1 MRFLRFLRVLL
12 VGLLFFCVLG
22 INGVSQAADWYYVG
36 QSANGDTFF
45 IDNES
50 LEKTSLQA
58 KLWVRKGSPDG
69 STIYYLMGMDR
80 ESRTVKVISRI
91 KYDVSGE
98 VVEAGAV
105 NSEWLV
111 IVPDSPMEW
120 IYSLLW

>member
-1 MRFLRFLRVLL
+1 MSFLRVLRMFL
-12 VGLLFFCVLG
+12 VGVLFLG
-22 INGVSQAADWYYVG
+22 ILGVNGVSKAADWYYVG

-45 IDNES
+45 VDYES

-69 STIYYLMGMDR
+69 SNIYYLMGMDR

-91 KYDVSGE
+91 QYDKSGE
-98 VVEAGAV
+98 VVEAGAI

-111 IVPDSPMEW
+111 IVPNSPMEW
-120 IYSLLW
+120 VYSLLW

>member
-1 MRFLRFLRVLL
+1 MRCLRVFLMGVFL
-12 VGLLFFCVLG
+12 LG
-22 INGVSQAADWYYVG
+22 IFSSGNVASAAEWYYVG
-36 QSANGDTFF
+36 KSANEDTFF

-58 KLWVRKGSPDG
+58 KLWIRKGSADG
-69 STIYYLMGMDR
+69 TTIYYLMGMDR
-80 ESRTVKVISRI
+80 DSRTVKVISRI
-91 KYDVSGE
+91 MYGKSGE
-98 VVEAGAV
+98 VLEAGAI

>member
-1 MRFLRFLRVLL
+1 MRFLRFWRVFFVVLL
-12 VGLLFFCVLG
+12 LFGVLG
-22 INGVSQAADWYYVG
+22 IKGVSQAADWYYVG

-58 KLWVRKGSPDG
+58 RLWVRKGSLDG
-69 STIYYLMGMDR
+69 SNIYYLMGMDR
-80 ESRTVKVISRI
+80 DSRTVKVISRI
-91 KYDVSGE
+91 KYDASGE

-105 NSEWLV
+105 NSEWLA